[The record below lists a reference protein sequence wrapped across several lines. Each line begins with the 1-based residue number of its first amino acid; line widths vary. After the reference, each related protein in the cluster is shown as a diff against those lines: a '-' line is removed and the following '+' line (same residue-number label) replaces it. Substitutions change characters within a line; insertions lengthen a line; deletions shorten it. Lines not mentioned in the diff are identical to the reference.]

1 MVSCMKEEILDKVDT
16 LYKMWQEGRL
26 GGEVMPEDENPHF
39 DKSSNENYLYFTLPM
54 ALNYQRN
61 SYKLWESANK
71 TYHDIDTQF
80 VFNPKE
86 VLNRSFKEV
95 QSALTKYG
103 VALQKNKQTEIWITL
118 CKTFVDLYNGDLRN
132 LFKQFNYNVL
142 AIREYMQKQNR
153 KAFPYLCGNKICN
166 YWLYVIWQYTD
177 CNYSNIEM
185 LTVAPDT
192 HVIKSTYHLGL
203 INKEEF
209 ESNNVQEIVIEKWN
223 KLFEGTKYKPI
234 DIHTALWLW
243 SRNGFKDLEYYNCL
257 EKVLKTTK
265 EISKNSKYIHIN
277 LKAIKNL
284 HLNTSKVGHWLSS
297 NPYGILDLNI
307 EDIVNFLIMYDAID
321 CCFWGNPKWTIK
333 DSHGNNIDGAF
344 ALLYALLKLYKDQGN
359 LNFELITFEKFK
371 DHLKGN
377 IDIPLLKER
386 YQILQ
391 KISAVINQKMNG
403 NFYQYI
409 RNIKEDIKL
418 IHIVVNNFSSFTD
431 VRTYNNQ
438 TVYFYKLAQLVTSDI
453 LHIRSLKEN
462 IEVDCSHL
470 VGCADY
476 KIPQVLRG
484 LGVLEYN
491 SELQNIVDNKREIV
505 ENSDYEIEI
514 RANTIVAIN
523 LIKNE
528 LNNKFDA
535 ITINDIIW
543 YAGQDKTKN
552 FKPYHLT
559 KTLSY

>member
-1 MVSCMKEEILDKVDT
+1 MKKINIGIIGLGTVGCGVVKT
-16 LYKMWQEGRL
+16 LKNFSQINIVKIGVKNKNKKRNIEDL
-26 GGEVMPEDENPHF
+26 DENLITCDAYEIVNNPKI
-39 DKSSNENYLYFTLPM
+39 DIVVEVAGGVNPTYDLIKTALSNGKHIVT
-54 ALNYQRN
+54 
-61 SYKLWESANK
+61 ANK
-71 TYHDIDTQF
+71 ELLAKH
-80 VFNPKE
+80 
-86 VLNRSFKEV
+86 
-95 QSALTKYG
+95 
-103 VALQKNKQTEIWITL
+103 
-118 CKTFVDLYNGDLRN
+118 GDE
-132 LFKQFNYNVL
+132 LFKIANEKKLIILYEA
-142 AIREYMQKQNR
+142 AIAGGIPIIMPLKMT
-153 KAFPYLCGNKICN
+153 LCGNKICN

-344 ALLYALLKLYKDQGN
+344 ALLYALLKLYKDQGH